1 MQNSYLQLLLNEA
14 EETIAEVNRLCVPLS
29 AAQLNWKPNTD
40 VWSVAQVLDHMRITN
55 TAYHPQLEKRV
66 ADAPRTPHPSV
77 YKSTWT
83 GRWLISTLTP
93 NPKRGMTTPPVFRP
107 AQSNYAPQVL
117 DEFNRAMAHF
127 RNLLVRM
134 DGADLNRA
142 RLVSPALFLIRIN
155 AGDYFKMETNHL
167 ARHRNQIKRLLAHE
181 KFPHL

>member
-1 MQNSYLQLLLNEA
+1 MQNPYLKLLLNEA
-14 EETIAEVNRLCVPLS
+14 EETIAEVNRLCAPLS
-29 AAQLNWKPNTD
+29 AAQFNWKPNDD

-55 TAYHPQLEKRV
+55 SAYHPQLEKRAAAAV
-66 ADAPRTPHPSV
+66 RPTPVPP

-83 GRWLISTLTP
+83 GRWMIASLTP
-93 NPKRGMTTPPVFRP
+93 NPQPAMKTPPVFRP
-107 AQSNYAPQVL
+107 TNSHYAPQVL

-155 AGDYFKMETNHL
+155 AGDYFKIETNHL
-167 ARHRNQIKRLLAHE
+167 ARHRNQIKRVLGHE
-181 KFPHL
+181 KFPHN